1 VLQCDIQLL
10 QLYVWGCGGGEGDL
24 LFRGLERTVPVKVA
38 TPRNKMYPH
47 LQSGM
52 VVQSLL

>member
-1 VLQCDIQLL
+1 MLQCDIQLL